1 MSNFYQYLSVNEQ
14 EFYNLLESNNFAC
27 NAAGRA
33 FMAEHVQV
41 LRPRPLKAI
50 SSYMFKEAEKLGG
63 LEPGQTF
70 EYPNAQGGTSV
81 ARVCSLYDLPANMKN
96 TYLYVFSGVM
106 TAPFYGFEILRFY
119 YKRTKQILPF
129 ISSGKEGNKGLFK
142 DVFYRDAPHA
152 LINKTEYDSY
162 YQIMAQL
169 GDRSWVYQNYTPCE
183 DDDTAGNLVELYE
196 FAKSKGMGE
205 ITFVICSGNPFYD
218 KRLLAEWMLQLKD
231 EKFKGKDG
239 ITIEAGKMVAS
250 DAIDFKIAARDNV
263 AITIHYGECD
273 NKIVTGHPGSRTTS
287 YLVEGNSSDFSKA
300 KKTNHW
306 YTICGIDVIGNKNT
320 RAVAIL
326 GNSITDGRGSTTN
339 QQDRWPDVF
348 SRALLANPKTK
359 DVAVLNL
366 GIGGNC
372 ILRGGLGPTGAS
384 RFTRD
389 IMQQEGV
396 KYIVIFEGINDLG
409 GSRNGEQTA
418 NALIEAYKKMI
429 AEAHA
434 KGIKVYGGTITP
446 FKGNN
451 YYTADHEAARKK
463 VNTWIRT
470 SGAFDAVIDFDKIIR
485 DSANPE
491 ALQSKFLYENDWLH
505 PNADGYKT
513 MGSSIDLKLFQ

>member
-1 MSNFYQYLSVNEQ
+1 MKKSFLTFALSVALCFSSYTAFAQKWVGTWTTAMQLVEPH
-14 EFYNLLESNNFAC
+14 NLAPEPGLSGNSLREI
-27 NAAGRA
+27 
-33 FMAEHVQV
+33 VQV
-41 LRPRPLKAI
+41 SVGGEKIRVKFSNEHGKAPLNIKAVEI
-50 SSYMFKEAEKLGG
+50 AIAQNSGSSADIKSGTTKKL
-63 LEPGQTF
+63 
-70 EYPNAQGGTSV
+70 
-81 ARVCSLYDLPANMKN
+81 
-96 TYLYVFSGVM
+96 
-106 TAPFYGFEILRFY
+106 
-119 YKRTKQILPF
+119 
-129 ISSGKEGNKGLFK
+129 
-142 DVFYRDAPHA
+142 
-152 LINKTEYDSY
+152 
-162 YQIMAQL
+162 
-169 GDRSWVYQNYTPCE
+169 
-183 DDDTAGNLVELYE
+183 
-196 FAKSKGMGE
+196 
-205 ITFVICSGNPFYD
+205 
-218 KRLLAEWMLQLKD
+218 
-231 EKFKGKDG
+231 KFKGKDG

-250 DAIDFKIAARDNV
+250 DAIDFKIGARENV

-339 QQDRWPDVF
+339 LQDRWPDVF
-348 SRALLANPKTK
+348 SRALLANVKTK

-372 ILRGGLGPTGAS
+372 ILRGGLGPTGAT

-396 KYIVIFEGINDLG
+396 KYVIIFEGINDLG

-429 AEAHA
+429 TEAHA

-446 FKGNN
+446 FKGNK
-451 YYTADHEAARKK
+451 YHTPDHEAARKK

-485 DSANPE
+485 DPANTE

-513 MGSSIDLKLFQ
+513 MGSGIDLRLFQ